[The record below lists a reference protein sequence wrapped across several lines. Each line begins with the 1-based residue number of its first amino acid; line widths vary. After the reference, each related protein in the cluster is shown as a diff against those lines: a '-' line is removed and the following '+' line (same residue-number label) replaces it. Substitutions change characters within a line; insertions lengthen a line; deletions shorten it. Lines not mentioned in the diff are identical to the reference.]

1 MWDSTTNLVRLFFLP
16 HLYYQVSDLDP
27 AAANLHDGGG
37 DASDLG
43 LPDSDGGARPVQES
57 RQDASSTNVSRV
69 TDDASRECHISPNP
83 QLF

>member
-1 MWDSTTNLVRLFFLP
+1 
-16 HLYYQVSDLDP
+16 LDP
-27 AAANLHDGGG
+27 AAADLHDGGG

-57 RQDASSTNVSRV
+57 RQDASRTNVGRV
-69 TDDASRECHISPNP
+69 TDDASRGCHTSPDP